1 MLYVVGATIGRPR
14 GHNVTFTPHEI
25 QGRMRLPCEDHTRR
39 PCHSELVELFRRRS
53 RCLAS
58 PFRVRLRAMPYAQD
72 DTAKK
77 REANADAESRAASLK
92 MTRGAC
98 GIMFLHRRAVA
109 CCRRK
114 KTDSRGR
121 LSLQLRNVKNKIRRT
136 PEAQTLTISLPPL
149 L

>member
-1 MLYVVGATIGRPR
+1 
-14 GHNVTFTPHEI
+14 
-25 QGRMRLPCEDHTRR
+25 MRLPFGDHTRR

-92 MTRGAC
+92 NIASPFGRG
-98 GIMFLHRRAVA
+98 GGVSRRRGYFTAHPHTTLS
-109 CCRRK
+109 CEDYSSTTSWSPFPHK
-114 KTDSRGR
+114 GR
-121 LSLQLRNVKNKIRRT
+121 LNVTRFAVLYIFICLYTIINKSSK
-136 PEAQTLTISLPPL
+136 AQTTPTSLPL
-149 L
+149 